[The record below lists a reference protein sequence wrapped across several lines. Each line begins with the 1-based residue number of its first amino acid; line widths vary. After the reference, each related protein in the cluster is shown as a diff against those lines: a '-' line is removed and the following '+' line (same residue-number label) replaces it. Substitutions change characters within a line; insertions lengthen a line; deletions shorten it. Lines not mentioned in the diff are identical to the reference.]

1 LVDSPANL
9 LYNTVTETQ
18 LESDMSTW
26 YDEVKPFKP
35 SKAIAWIEAT
45 RTAYNRNN
53 PYGETLDFAQT
64 VEMLEE
70 SNCNEDGDYRAL
82 KALEQMRE
90 EAVKSWMNGLSA
102 VADPVTV
109 AKIQQTF

>member
-9 LYNTVTETQ
+9 LYNTVIETQ

-45 RTAYNRNN
+45 RVAYNRNN
-53 PYGETLDFAQT
+53 PWGEQLDFAGT

-102 VADPVTV
+102 VADPVAV

>member
-1 LVDSPANL
+1 M
-9 LYNTVTETQ
+9 YN
-18 LESDMSTW
+18 W

-45 RTAYNRNN
+45 RVAYNRNN
-53 PYGETLDFAQT
+53 PYGETLDFAAT

-82 KALEQMRE
+82 KALEQMQA
-90 EAVKSWMNGLSA
+90 EAVKTWMNGLSS
-102 VADPVTV
+102 VADPVSV
-109 AKIQQTF
+109 AKIQQSFG

>member
-1 LVDSPANL
+1 M
-9 LYNTVTETQ
+9 YN
-18 LESDMSTW
+18 W

-35 SKAIAWIEAT
+35 SKAIDWIEAT
-45 RTAYNRNN
+45 RVAYNKNN
-53 PYGETLDFAQT
+53 PYGETLDFAAT

-90 EAVKSWMNGLSA
+90 QAVKTWMNGLSSA
-102 VADPVTV
+102 ADPASV
-109 AKIQQTF
+109 AKIQHSFG

>member
-1 LVDSPANL
+1 M
-9 LYNTVTETQ
+9 YN
-18 LESDMSTW
+18 W

-45 RTAYNRNN
+45 RVAYNKNN
-53 PYGETLDFAQT
+53 PWSEQLDFAQT

-90 EAVKSWMNGLSA
+90 QAMTAWMNSLSS
-102 VADPVTV
+102 VADPKTV
-109 AKIQQTF
+109 AQIQQSFG

>member
-1 LVDSPANL
+1 MCN
-9 LYNTVTETQ
+9 
-18 LESDMSTW
+18 W

-35 SKAIAWIEAT
+35 AKAIAWIEAT
-45 RTAYNRNN
+45 RVAYNRNN
-53 PYGETLDFAQT
+53 PYGETLDFAET

-90 EAVKSWMNGLSA
+90 EAVKIWMNSLSA
-102 VADPVTV
+102 VADEKSV
-109 AKIQQTF
+109 AKIQQSFG